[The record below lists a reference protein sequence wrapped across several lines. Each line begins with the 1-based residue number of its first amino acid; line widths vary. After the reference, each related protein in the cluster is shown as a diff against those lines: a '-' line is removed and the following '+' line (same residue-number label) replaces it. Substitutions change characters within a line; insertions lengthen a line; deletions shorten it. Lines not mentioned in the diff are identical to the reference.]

1 MSHRKYESPRKG
13 SLGFLPLKRCR
24 RIRGKCR
31 KFRKDDPSAE
41 PHLTAFMGYKAG
53 MTHIVRDLNKPGSKQ
68 HKKEVLEAVTIIE
81 SPPMIVVGLVGYV
94 QTPRGLRALTTVW
107 VEHLSDEVRRRFYK
121 NWYASKK
128 KAFTKYTKRI
138 ADGKKNI
145 TEELER
151 IKKYCHVVRVIAHT
165 QISKLKMRQKKA
177 HIMEI
182 QINGG
187 TVAQKVDYGFKKFE
201 QSVAVGDVIKK
212 DDMIDTIG
220 VTRGQGVDGV
230 IGRWGVTRLPRK
242 NHRGLRKVATIGA
255 WHPARVGYSVARAG
269 QHGYHHRTDMNK
281 KVLRIGKG
289 TYTEGGKVIF
299 NNASTTA
306 DLTEKNITPMG
317 GFPHYGEVT
326 QDFVMIKGSVA
337 GPRKRV
343 ITLRQTIV
351 KQTSRNA
358 IEETE
363 LKWVNTSSKFGHGR
377 FQTPQEKDKFMGP
390 RKQKVAA

>member
-1 MSHRKYESPRKG
+1 
-13 SLGFLPLKRCR
+13 
-24 RIRGKCR
+24 
-31 KFRKDDPSAE
+31 
-41 PHLTAFMGYKAG
+41 MGYKAG

-81 SPPMIVVGLVGYV
+81 APPMIVVGLVGYV

-107 VEHLSDEVRRRFYK
+107 VEHLSNEVRRRFYK

-128 KAFTKYTKRI
+128 KAFTKYAKRI
-138 ADGKKNI
+138 SEGKK
-145 TEELER
+145 TLQDELER
-151 IKKYCHVVRVIAHT
+151 MKKHCHVVRVIAHT

-187 TVAQKVDYGFKKFE
+187 TVVQKVDFGFKLFE
-201 QSVAVGDVIKK
+201 QAVPVGDVIKK

-242 NHRGLRKVATIGA
+242 THRGLRKVATIGA

-269 QHGYHHRTDMNK
+269 QHGFHHRTDMNK
-281 KVLRIGKG
+281 KLLKIGKG
-289 TYTEGGKVIF
+289 TYTENGKVIF
-299 NNASTTA
+299 NNASTSV
-306 DLTEKNITPMG
+306 DLTEKNITPLG

-326 QDFVMIKGSVA
+326 QDYVMIKGTVA

-351 KQTSRNA
+351 QQTKRDA
-358 IEETE
+358 VEEIDV
-363 LKWVNTSSKFGHGR
+363 KWIDTSSKFGHGR
-377 FQTPQEKDKFMGP
+377 FQTPAEKAKFMGP
-390 RKQKVAA
+390 RKTKEAA

>member
-145 TEELER
+145 SEELER

-187 TVAQKVDYGFKKFE
+187 TVPQKVDYGFKKFE
-201 QSVAVGDVIKK
+201 QAVPVGDVIKK

-242 NHRGLRKVATIGA
+242 THRGLRKVATIGA

-299 NNASTTA
+299 NNASTVA

-317 GFPHYGEVT
+317 GFPT
-326 QDFVMIKGSVA
+326 TA
-337 GPRKRV
+337 R
-343 ITLRQTIV
+343 L
-351 KQTSRNA
+351 
-358 IEETE
+358 
-363 LKWVNTSSKFGHGR
+363 LKTSS
-377 FQTPQEKDKFMGP
+377 
-390 RKQKVAA
+390 

>member
-31 KFRKDDPSAE
+31 KFRKDDPGKE
-41 PHLTAFMGYKAG
+41 CHFTAFMGYKAG

-81 SPPMIVVGLVGYV
+81 VPPMIVVGLVGYV

-107 VEHLSDEVRRRFYK
+107 AEHLSDEVRRRFYK
-121 NWYASKK
+121 NWYCSKK
-128 KAFTKYTKRI
+128 KAFTRYSKKI
-138 ADGKKNI
+138 ADGKKSI
-145 TEELER
+145 ADEIAR
-151 IKKYCHVVRVIAHT
+151 IKKHAHVVRIIAHT
-165 QISKLKMRQKKA
+165 QLSKLKQRQKKA

-187 TVAQKVDYGFKKFE
+187 TVAQKVDFGFKYFE
-201 QSVAVGDVIKK
+201 KALPVTDVLHQN
-212 DDMIDTIG
+212 DMLDTIA

-242 NHRGLRKVATIGA
+242 THRGLRKVATIGA

-269 QHGYHHRTDMNK
+269 QHGFHHRTDMNK
-281 KVLRIGKG
+281 KLLKIGKG
-289 TYTEGGKVIF
+289 TYTENGKVIF
-299 NNASTTA
+299 NNASTSI
-306 DLTEKNITPMG
+306 DLTEKNITPLG

-326 QDFVMIKGSVA
+326 QDYVMIKGTVA

-351 KQTSRNA
+351 QQTKRDA
-358 IEETE
+358 VEEIDV
-363 LKWVNTSSKFGHGR
+363 KWIDTSSKFGHGR
-377 FQTPQEKDKFMGP
+377 FQTPAEKAKFLGP
-390 RKQKVAA
+390 VKQKETA